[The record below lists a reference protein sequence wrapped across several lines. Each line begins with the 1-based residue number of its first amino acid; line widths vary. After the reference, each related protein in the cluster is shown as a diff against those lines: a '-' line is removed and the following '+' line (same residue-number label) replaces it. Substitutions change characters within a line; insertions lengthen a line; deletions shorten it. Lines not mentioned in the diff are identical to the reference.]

1 MNKTKLESTYKI
13 ITETKDKNLRKLYW
27 DIALY
32 IKALDGVLPSEWFR
46 GIIESSINL
55 EFDSDEIINKLREY
69 YGKFKD
75 GEFDEKLSKE
85 SSCDFQSMRIYQI
98 LGNGCANTRPIAPSL
113 IFKELLQD
121 KFSYVGTIRPKDKM
135 VELFNAEKHFCYVGL
150 SESELLNHQK
160 QFFSDLL
167 NVKQF
172 ASMYNR
178 MVISTY
184 VIWYLIGTRFD
195 VSGYKAIIEG
205 E

>member
-1 MNKTKLESTYKI
+1 MESESTYEI
-13 ITETKDKNLRKLYW
+13 ITETKDKSLRKLYW

-32 IKALDGVLPSEWFR
+32 IKSLDGVSPSEWFS
-46 GIIESSINL
+46 GIIESNINL
-55 EFDSDEIINKLREY
+55 EFDCDEIINKLRIY

-75 GEFDEKLSKE
+75 DEFNEKLSKE

-98 LGNGCANTRPIAPSL
+98 LGNGCVNTRPIAPLL

-121 KFSYVGTIRPKDKM
+121 KFSYAGTISPKEEM
-135 VELFNAEKHFCYVGL
+135 VELFETEKQFCYVGL

-160 QFFSDLL
+160 QFFNDLL

-172 ASMYNR
+172 TSMYNR

-184 VIWYLIGTRFD
+184 VIWYLIGARFD
-195 VSGYKAIIEG
+195 VSKYKTIIGG
-205 E
+205 ESI